1 MNAAIGIP
9 ITTNAAEPASTVCLI
24 ALLILFFGF
33 WFRVIPYSG
42 VHPPG
47 PARTGQRSKSCDPFH
62 ESPEGLSICINSNSM
77 SPSKVS
83 SSVLLKDSTL
93 DSFSENV

>member
-24 ALLILFFGF
+24 ALLILFFCF
-33 WFRVIPYSG
+33 WFRVIPYCEA
-42 VHPPG
+42 HPR
-47 PARTGQRSKSCDPFH
+47 ARLWTGQRSKSCDPFH
-62 ESPEGLSICINSNSM
+62 ESPEGLSICIISNSM

-83 SSVLLKDSTL
+83 SSILLKETTFN
-93 DSFSENV
+93 SFSKNV